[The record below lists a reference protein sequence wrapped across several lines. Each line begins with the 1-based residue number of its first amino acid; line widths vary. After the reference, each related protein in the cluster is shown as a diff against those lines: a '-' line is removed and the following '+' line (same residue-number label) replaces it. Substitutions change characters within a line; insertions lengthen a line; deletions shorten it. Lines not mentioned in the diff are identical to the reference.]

1 MKNKRAKNKPF
12 HRKLWVFLLA
22 LTAVVL
28 LFYHFQGKEKE
39 KPGVFSRKQT
49 ATSGPESVRKVKLFF
64 ASQDGENLITEPREI
79 IGGSDDVSEKAKKT
93 MLELISGP
101 ADKGIRT
108 LPASTILRELFI
120 DENGMAYVD
129 LSKEAVVNHPKGVW
143 SEVLTVYSIANT
155 LIFNFPEIK
164 SVKILV
170 EGAEREDFAGHVSI
184 EKPLHEYIAI
194 VKFD

>member
-12 HRKLWVFLLA
+12 HRKLWVFLLF
-22 LTAVVL
+22 LTVVVL
-28 LFYHFQGKEKE
+28 LFYHFHGKEKV
-39 KPGVFSRKQT
+39 KPETFSRRQV
-49 ATSGPESVRKVKLFF
+49 TSGTENVKKVKLFF
-64 ASQDGENLITEPREI
+64 ASQDGENLITETREI
-79 IGGSDDVSEKAKKT
+79 IGESDDVSEKARKT
-93 MLELISGP
+93 MIELINGP

-120 DENGMAYVD
+120 DENGIAYVN

-143 SEVLTVYSIANT
+143 SEVLTVYSIVNT

-170 EGAEREDFAGHVSI
+170 EGAEKEELAGHVSI
-184 EKPLHEYIAI
+184 EKPLREYIAI